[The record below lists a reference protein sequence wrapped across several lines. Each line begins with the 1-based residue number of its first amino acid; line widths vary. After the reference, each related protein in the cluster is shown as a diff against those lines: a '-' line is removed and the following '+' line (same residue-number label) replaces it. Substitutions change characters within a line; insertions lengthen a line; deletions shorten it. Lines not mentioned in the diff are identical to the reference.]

1 MKFLKALID
10 SVIAYNEFN
19 KEVAE
24 LNSMSDI
31 ELRDMGLS
39 RGDIHRIAAGKYL

>member
-10 SVIAYNEFN
+10 FVIAYKEFN

-39 RGDIHRIAAGKYL
+39 RGDILRITAGKCL